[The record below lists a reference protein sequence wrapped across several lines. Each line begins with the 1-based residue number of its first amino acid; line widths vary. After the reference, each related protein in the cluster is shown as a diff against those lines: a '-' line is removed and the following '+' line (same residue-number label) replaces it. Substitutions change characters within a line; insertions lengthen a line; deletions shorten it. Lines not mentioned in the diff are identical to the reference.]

1 MDRFNPSREVKDP
14 TQVQVEYAS
23 GKTLMAGGPFALHD
37 HVASRMEAAL
47 GKSLPQMEVRFKD
60 VSISADIVVKDAT
73 QTKTELPT
81 ITNVIRMSVA
91 QLSAKKH
98 VVKKHILRDVSG
110 VLKPGTM
117 TLVLGQPGS
126 GKSSLLK
133 LLSGRFPAARNVTV
147 EGE

>member
-1 MDRFNPSREVKDP
+1 MALPGTPDKTDEG
-14 TQVQVEYAS
+14 TQLSTIGYDS
-23 GKTLMAGGPFALHD
+23 GKALMARGTLQLHD
-37 HVASRMEAAL
+37 HMASRMEAAL

-98 VVKKHILRDVSG
+98 VVKKHILRD
-110 VLKPGTM
+110 
-117 TLVLGQPGS
+117 
-126 GKSSLLK
+126 
-133 LLSGRFPAARNVTV
+133 
-147 EGE
+147 